1 MELLA
6 GDRLSESLEDELESI
21 YGHKIMCGRIYS

>member
-6 GDRLSESLEDELESI
+6 GDKLSESLEDELKSI
-21 YGHKIMCGRIYS
+21 YGHKIICERIYS